1 MEPVKD
7 KDVGKLYK
15 STTNRGGGGPAV
27 GEKPEVPGDITK
39 MGKVVGTLGSSMA
52 LKSKK
57 KLAAVSNPDGQ
68 NSRS

>member
-15 STTNRGGGGPAV
+15 STTNRGGGGPAK
-27 GEKPEVPGDITK
+27 GEKPDAGSVVK
-39 MGKVVGTLGSSMA
+39 MGKTVGTLGTPMA

-57 KLAAVSNPDGQ
+57 KLSGVYPPAK
-68 NSRS
+68 NSV